1 MQDIFLEEDNKN
13 NDFLS
18 SAIIKENAS
27 LLKNIGVMD
36 YLESMHRVVN
46 NYRSLLVRGL
56 DIFNH
61 VSIDEIMNA
70 TVYQISDH
78 FLPSFLAFLW
88 KPIQTREDITIKAY
102 KNYKAINLDLHIDS
116 ISPFEA
122 FFRQN
127 PKPVKLDF
135 LASLLNNEEIIK
147 PYRDIQTEI
156 LVPIL
161 GHFGLYG
168 LILIGKKNID
178 EEYNSDE
185 LFFLRQ
191 LMSFVSQ
198 GIKNHLHYEHSLR
211 DVKTGLYNHGFFLAR
226 LTEEV
231 SSTRRNKYCSTVIVI
246 DVDKFKNFN
255 DSYGHLAGDKVLEYL
270 AQVLKKGVRNDDISS
285 RFGGEEFTVL
295 LPHTDQPTAWNIA
308 ERLRINVAE
317 MKVPWDV
324 PLPQVTI
331 SLGIYTF
338 DQNSSVDVNNIIRRA
353 DDALYTSKQQG
364 RNRCTVWH
372 PGIAHPHQEG

>member
-1 MQDIFLEEDNKN
+1 MRDIFLDDDSKQH
-13 NDFLS
+13 DFLS
-18 SAIIKENAS
+18 NPEIVKNEA
-27 LLKNIGVMD
+27 LLKEIGVLD
-36 YLESMHRVVN
+36 YIESMNRLVN

-61 VSIDEIMNA
+61 ISIDEIMNS
-70 TVYQISDH
+70 TVYQISDQ

-88 KPIQTREDITIKAY
+88 KPVQTREDITIKAY
-102 KNYKAINLDLHIDS
+102 KNYKPVNLNLNIDS

-127 PKPVKLDF
+127 PKPVKFDVLS
-135 LASLLNNEEIIK
+135 SLLNNEENLK
-147 PYRDIQTEI
+147 PYQEINTE
-156 LVPIL
+156 LVVPIL
-161 GHFGLYG
+161 GPFGLYG
-168 LILIGKKNID
+168 LILIGKKNLN
-178 EEYNSDE
+178 EEYSSEE

-191 LMSFVSQ
+191 LMAFVSQ
-198 GIKNHLHYEHSLR
+198 GIKNHLHYENSLR

-231 SSTRRNKYCSTVIVI
+231 SRTRRNKYCSTVIVI

-270 AQVLKKGVRNDDISS
+270 AQVIKKGVRNDDIPS

-295 LPHTDQPTAWNIA
+295 LPHTDQPTAWNVA
-308 ERLRINVAE
+308 ERLRSNTAD
-317 MKVPWDV
+317 MKVPWDT

-331 SLGIYTF
+331 SLGIYSF
-338 DQNSSVDVNNIIRRA
+338 DQNSGVDVNTIIRRA

-364 RNRCTVWH
+364 RNRCTTWH
-372 PGIAHPHQEG
+372 PGITHPNQGG